1 MFDPDPMDAGS
12 EGSNGRPWVLPVP
25 GYVAKPDERRSLII
39 RRKPGGKLCWVRA
52 MQATIDF
59 MGWEDEFEDEITHK
73 AKHSATGRIQFRKKG
88 FNRTPGGKP
97 MTIWRGLNRHRR
109 GPQSRHRFRVSNCTT
124 LFDVAELAHFTKC
137 DWHWMTSPSGEV
149 RSREQWD
156 AIYQAGK

>member
-97 MTIWRGLNRHRR
+97 MTIWRGLNRHRP
-109 GPQSRHRFRVSNCTT
+109 GPQNRHRFRVSNCTT
-124 LFDVAELAHFTKC
+124 LFDVAELVHFTKC